1 MNAETPTKEAIETQP
16 KSKRLSSLIWIVV
29 LWAGVRL
36 FSELHPIYWTHLFL
50 YTAIGLG
57 VFPATLA
64 LLLSMGTKNLNRE
77 RIYRWTAF
85 LVLATGL
92 CIGAVLQV
100 FESTSLREVCVV
112 THWVVLLIGVWSAH
126 FGVSKREE

>member
-1 MNAETPTKEAIETQP
+1 MNVETPPKEATETQP
-16 KSKRLSSLIWIVV
+16 NSKRLSSLIWIVV

-64 LLLSMGTKNLNRE
+64 LLLSMGTKNLTRE
-77 RIYRWTAF
+77 KIYRWTAF

-92 CIGAVLQV
+92 CIGGALQV
-100 FESTSLREVCVV
+100 FESTSLRAVFVV
-112 THWVVLLIGVWSAH
+112 AHWVVLLIGVWSAH
-126 FGVSKREE
+126 FGVARREK

>member
-1 MNAETPTKEAIETQP
+1 MNAETPTKEATETQP
-16 KSKRLSSLIWIVV
+16 KSKRLSSLIWIVF
-29 LWAGVRL
+29 LWGGVRL
-36 FSELHPIYWTHLFL
+36 FSELHPIYWTHLFI

-64 LLLSMGTKNLNRE
+64 LLLSMSTKNLNRE
-77 RIYRWTAF
+77 RIYRRTAF

-92 CIGAVLQV
+92 CIGGVLQV

-126 FGVSKREE
+126 FGVAKREK

>member
-1 MNAETPTKEAIETQP
+1 MNAETPTKEATETQP
-16 KSKRLSSLIWIVV
+16 KSKRLSSLIWIVF
-29 LWAGVRL
+29 LWGGVRL
-36 FSELHPIYWTHLFL
+36 FSELHPIYWTHLFI

-64 LLLSMGTKNLNRE
+64 LLLSMSTKNLNRE
-77 RIYRWTAF
+77 RIYRRTAF

-92 CIGAVLQV
+92 CIGGVLQV

-126 FGVSKREE
+126 FGVDKREK